1 MIDVQSESKVDLIRA
16 GHAHRFST
24 AGEIVNPGA
33 LMIAGWSLRDALA
46 SLCWLRW
53 RKASSWAL
61 ALSATGWPPV
71 PFCICSTVAN
81 GHTRFPESEGNNSEV
96 LAQRPFSPVG
106 RARRTASLGCLV
118 CGGAI
123 RLL

>member
-16 GHAHRFST
+16 VHAHRFST
-24 AGEIVNPGA
+24 AGAVVDPGA
-33 LMIAGWSLRDALA
+33 PMIAGRSLRDPLA

-71 PFCICSTVAN
+71 PFYIC
-81 GHTRFPESEGNNSEV
+81 
-96 LAQRPFSPVG
+96 
-106 RARRTASLGCLV
+106 
-118 CGGAI
+118 
-123 RLL
+123 